1 MRTVLKLLLLSA
13 AIVARAAEAPAPAK
27 APAAGTADAPAA
39 AAAPAGAAA
48 TNAPASNPGS
58 GTNGATAGKSKEYL
72 STTVV
77 DPEARELKPRDGFR
91 FSIEE
96 DPPPLGG
103 GNGSDTGVYVSDGGE
118 AMFPVSRF
126 GTPYI
131 KLSVAGKKLAD
142 IRRELKER
150 LDAEYYKNCTVH
162 LDLVQVNRGSASVDQ
177 TARVTFYGEMKG
189 VVAIGEGE
197 NLTISEAILRVGGS
211 EYADLRKVRI
221 HRLKKET
228 GLEEIIIVDVDKI
241 LKKGDR
247 KGDVQ
252 LQGGDRVEVKEKGLF

>member
-13 AIVARAAEAPAPAK
+13 AIAARAAEAPAPAK
-27 APAAGTADAPAA
+27 APAAGTADTTPS
-39 AAAPAGAAA
+39 AA
-48 TNAPASNPGS
+48 TNAPAAS
-58 GTNGATAGKSKEYL
+58 GTGTNSAASGKSKEYL

-91 FSIEE
+91 FSIDE
-96 DPPPLGG
+96 DPPPVGG
-103 GNGSDTGVYVSDGGE
+103 GVGSDTGVYVSDGGE
-118 AMFPVSRF
+118 AMFPISRT

-142 IRRELKER
+142 IRKELKER
-150 LDAEYYKNCTVH
+150 LDADYYKNCTVH
-162 LDLVQVNRGSASVDQ
+162 LDLVQVNRGTASIDQ
-177 TARVTFYGEMKG
+177 AARVTFYGEIKG

-211 EYADLRKVRI
+211 DYADLKRIKI

-228 GLEEIIIVDVDKI
+228 GREEIIMVDVEKI

-247 KGDVQ
+247 TGDVQ

>member
-27 APAAGTADAPAA
+27 ASA
-39 AAAPAGAAA
+39 AGAADTPA
-48 TNAPASNPGS
+48 PAVSATTNAPAAIGT
-58 GTNGATAGKSKEYL
+58 GTNSATTGKSKEYL

-77 DPEARELKPRDGFR
+77 DPESRELKPRDGFR
-91 FSIEE
+91 FSIDE

-103 GNGSDTGVYVSDGGE
+103 GAGFEQGVYVSDGGE
-118 AMFPVSRF
+118 AMFPVSRS
-126 GTPYI
+126 GNAYI
-131 KLSVAGKKLAD
+131 KLSVAGKKIAD
-142 IRRELKER
+142 IRKELKEK
-150 LDAEYYKNCTVH
+150 LDGDFYKNCTVH
-162 LDLVQVNRGSASVDQ
+162 LDLVQVNRGAASVDQ
-177 TARVTFYGEMKG
+177 TARVTFYGEIKG

-197 NLTISEAILRVGGS
+197 NLTISEAVLRVGGS
-211 EYADLRKVRI
+211 DYADLRKIKI

-228 GLEEIIIVDVDKI
+228 GLEEIINVDVEKI